1 MATLHA
7 DSNEGAD
14 SLSNTNINTNSGF
27 DVSPVFAEEQPI
39 FQFAQLT
46 LLQLLTNSLVLAHTA
61 PYLSAH
67 DVLRLAATNRDFRA
81 LLYDTPSLFRYL
93 DLSRLQSAV
102 RLGRDHGEAL
112 LEPIDRGGQT
122 WRHEQIDE
130 NLTEDEFY
138 SGPLRGA
145 FRALSRPGIHTGLST
160 STLTQRGTWL
170 SGVHTLILNNVS
182 VTAELVHEILRSP
195 EYNVRILSLRNAKHC
210 NEVQLRHILRTA
222 CRASR
227 PVGTPKLRGL
237 YIFSSGRRGDSSWDS
252 VLGGYRNTASS
263 SSSGPHGE
271 KSDESDDPHPNG
283 DDLWYRGRGRVL
295 PRMLTSAEWA
305 GTLLECRG
313 VLAFDGV
320 LCTAPRHTNSLAFG
334 RVPSSASTS
343 RPHLAFA
350 MASFSLDGCASCGSA
365 PDGWTTWG
373 DPAFANTQSRGGGS
387 GGGDDEGDPY
397 LSRFPLLWPPPLL
410 SSNVR
415 VAMCPEGESVHP
427 HRFAH
432 HRGETP
438 NHAHQDPTTSTTGSS
453 PARFIPRCES
463 CVYGRLCAL
472 CHRWWCEACM
482 PDGENGR
489 LIDYSCRECG
499 PSCHDCVSKIQR
511 QCKRCRQSYCM
522 LHNTGSSPTHNPRL
536 VLKSHY

>member
-14 SLSNTNINTNSGF
+14 SLSNTNINTNS
-27 DVSPVFAEEQPI
+27 DSDAAPVFAEVPV
-39 FQFAQLT
+39 FQFARLT

-102 RLGRDHGEAL
+102 RLGHDHGEAL

-145 FRALSRPGIHTGLST
+145 FRALSRPGVHTGLST

-227 PVGTPKLRGL
+227 PAGTPKLRGL

-252 VLGGYRNTASS
+252 VLGGYRNTSS
-263 SSSGPHGE
+263 SSKP
-271 KSDESDDPHPNG
+271 DESDDPHPNG

-295 PRMLTSAEWA
+295 PRMLMSAEWA

-320 LCTAPRHTNSLAFG
+320 LCTAPRHTNSPAFG
-334 RVPSSASTS
+334 KVPSSASTT
-343 RPHLAFA
+343 RPHLPFA

-373 DPAFANTQSRGGGS
+373 DPALANTQSRGGGS

-438 NHAHQDPTTSTTGSS
+438 NHAHQDSTTSTTGSS

-482 PDGENGR
+482 PDGENGVPWTD
-489 LIDYSCRECG
+489 LPG
-499 PSCHDCVSKIQR
+499 
-511 QCKRCRQSYCM
+511 
-522 LHNTGSSPTHNPRL
+522 TAGSSISSSSSPSS
-536 VLKSHY
+536 SHKVRTKDGDCRNCRRSF